1 MAGQWCDVQSS
12 VIEIRWLAWALK
24 FLFFTAELKFM
35 ITTNFFQDD
44 GGFSEIEDDSSSS
57 SDSDSDAS
65 DISVDKNDVD
75 IENDRRKSS
84 TAKVVETKKQV

>member
-1 MAGQWCDVQSS
+1 
-12 VIEIRWLAWALK
+12 
-24 FLFFTAELKFM
+24 M

-57 SDSDSDAS
+57 SDSDAS
-65 DISVDKNDVD
+65 DISVDKND
-75 IENDRRKSS
+75 IENGRRKSS

>member
-1 MAGQWCDVQSS
+1 MT
-12 VIEIRWLAWALK
+12 LK
-24 FLFFTAELKFM
+24 LLFFTAELKFM

-57 SDSDSDAS
+57 SDSDAS

>member
-1 MAGQWCDVQSS
+1 
-12 VIEIRWLAWALK
+12 
-24 FLFFTAELKFM
+24 M

-57 SDSDSDAS
+57 SDSDAS

-84 TAKVVETKKQV
+84 TAKVVESKKQV

>member
-57 SDSDSDAS
+57 SDAS
-65 DISVDKNDVD
+65 DISVDENDVD

>member
-1 MAGQWCDVQSS
+1 MT
-12 VIEIRWLAWALK
+12 LK

-57 SDSDSDAS
+57 SDSDAS